1 MNKQET
7 KMRDRIERENMEK
20 KKYNGY
26 TNYETWA
33 VSLWLDSDQAT
44 QEYWMEAA
52 REEVTNASND
62 RNFENHIWTIEETR
76 IFRLADRL
84 KEEVTENLPEVEGMA
99 SDLLT
104 SALGEVNW
112 QEISENMLEGL

>member
-1 MNKQET
+1 MDN
-7 KMRDRIERENMEK
+7 
-20 KKYNGY
+20 
-26 TNYETWA
+26 
-33 VSLWLDSDQAT
+33 DQAT
-44 QEYWMEAA
+44 QEDWMEAA